1 MPASAQRSA
10 ITGHHR
16 PPGKKARVAPGRDV
30 FHTLLRRVEPAA
42 LAAVLNEWLQ
52 GQHGQL
58 PAARALLAATD
69 LSDTLI
75 SLDAGHASHE

>member
-58 PAARALLAATD
+58 LAATD